1 MTDKQINF
9 LLLILNISNLLNN
22 YAIYFIINLYNTTY
36 QISMD
41 IYFIRII

>member
-22 YAIYFIINLYNTTY
+22 YVIYFIINLYNTTL

>member
-1 MTDKQINF
+1 MTDKQINV

-22 YAIYFIINLYNTTY
+22 DVINFIINLYNTTL
-36 QISMD
+36 QTSMD